1 MTEKTISI
9 LGRDVRMKYCAATET
24 GFEKLTDKSINDISF
39 NTQEDL
45 ISLSISA
52 IVAAYARNNE
62 EPPISSDDLLYDA
75 KPQDIVELAKT
86 VIELRAEWYG
96 MPKVVADELA
106 KEAEDISEEE
116 LEKNE

>member
-9 LGRDVRMKYCAATET
+9 LGKDVRMKYCAATET
-24 GFEKLTDKSINDISF
+24 DFEKRTGKSINDISF
-39 NTQEDL
+39 TTQGDL

-52 IVAAYARNNE
+52 IVAAYARNKE

-75 KPQDIVELAKT
+75 KPGDIVELVKT
-86 VIELRAEWYG
+86 AIELRAEWYG

-106 KEAEDISEEE
+106 KEAEDISEDEV
-116 LEKNE
+116 EKND

>member
-1 MTEKTISI
+1 MQ
-9 LGRDVRMKYCAATET
+9 YCAAPET
-24 GFEKLTDKSINDISF
+24 GFEKLTGKSINHISF
-39 NTQEDL
+39 TTQEDL

-86 VIELRAEWYG
+86 VIERRAEWYG

-106 KEAEDISEEE
+106 KEAEDISDDEV
-116 LEKNE
+116 EKND